1 VPILGLSRSRVQSR
15 VLRAGTDF
23 GHRPAGPEAMRPMM
37 AHNDNPTR
45 IHAARMVL
53 VGVGRAPPDGSDLL
67 GAMGLRS
74 PRSRNVSCRAL
85 ADSSA
90 GGTLYPVD
98 RRSWLQTRARIGTG
112 RFMVVGLRQLK
123 LYKILLSAG
132 APTRAIALSAG
143 APTRGIA
150 AASVRKAATG
160 SGAAWRIVVHA
171 ANRIDFSTVPGASRS
186 CARDSADPLIRPCQA
201 HRRPRPSRASRCG
214 QTVDEKK
221 R

>member
-1 VPILGLSRSRVQSR
+1 MHPTQ
-15 VLRAGTDF
+15 
-23 GHRPAGPEAMRPMM
+23 

-67 GAMGLRS
+67 GAAGLRS
-74 PRSRNVSCRAL
+74 PRFAKCLVPRACRFV
-85 ADSSA
+85 
-90 GGTLYPVD
+90 GGWHPLP
-98 RRSWLQTRARIGTG
+98 RRSPFVAANLCQHRHG
-112 RFMVVGLRQLK
+112 RFMVVRLRQLK
-123 LYKILLSAG
+123 RYKISLSAG
-132 APTRAIALSAG
+132 PRTRAISRAAG
-143 APTRGIA
+143 APTRGIVA
-150 AASVRKAATG
+150 APVWKATRG
-160 SGAAWRIVVHA
+160 SSAARRIMVHA

-201 HRRPRPSRASRCG
+201 HRRPRPSRASQCG